1 MILARSLLFFL
12 IQALTLMVWASAFI
26 LVSPFLSLRGRY
38 QFAMRW
44 PAFVVWLARVQMGI
58 RWTVSG
64 EDHLSPHVS
73 KMAIICSKH
82 QSTWETFFL
91 PSYMPRQLCFVFKK
105 ELLSVPFFGWG
116 IRLLKMVHIDRS
128 KGAEAYEHVAEQGR
142 AQQALGRWF
151 VFFPEGT
158 RTRVGEQRRYKTGA
172 ARLAFALNLPIIP
185 VAHNAG
191 CFWPKGKLRL
201 QPGTIEVQ
209 IGPALHPRDYD
220 GPESLMM
227 AVQSWIEEHVRGV
240 R

>member
-1 MILARSLLFFL
+1 M
-12 IQALTLMVWASAFI
+12 
-26 LVSPFLSLRGRY
+26 
-38 QFAMRW
+38 
-44 PAFVVWLARVQMGI
+44 
-58 RWTVSG
+58 
-64 EDHLSPHVS
+64 
-73 KMAIICSKH
+73 
-82 QSTWETFFL
+82 
-91 PSYMPRQLCFVFKK
+91 
-105 ELLSVPFFGWG
+105 PFFGWG

-158 RTRVGEQRRYKTGA
+158 RTRVHEQRRYKTGA

-191 CFWPKGKLRL
+191 HFWPKGKLRL
-201 QPGTIEVQ
+201 TPGTIQVE
-209 IGPALHPRDYD
+209 IGPPLHPRDYD

-227 AVQSWIEEHVRGV
+227 AVQTWIEEHVRGA

>member
-1 MILARSLLFFL
+1 MTLLRAIVFL
-12 IQALTLMVWASAFI
+12 TLQALSLTVWATAFI
-26 LVSPFLSLRGRY
+26 LVSPFLSLRARY

-58 RWTVSG
+58 RWRVSG
-64 EDHLSPHVS
+64 EEHLSPHLNG
-73 KMAIICSKH
+73 MAILCSKH

-105 ELLSVPFFGWG
+105 ELLQVPFFGWG

-158 RTRVGEQRRYKTGA
+158 RTPVGERRRYKSGA
-172 ARLAFALNLPIIP
+172 ARLAFALELPIIP

-191 CFWPKGKLRL
+191 SFWPRSSIGIR
-201 QPGTIEVQ
+201 PGCVEVK
-209 IGPALHPRDYD
+209 IGPALFPNDYD
-220 GPESLMM
+220 SPEHLMS
-227 AVQSWIEEHVRGV
+227 AVEDWIEEHVRVAG
-240 R
+240 